1 MIFRQRNFFLSF
13 AIIFAF
19 SCERR
24 SDPTNQFITDLLK
37 QSSVQVYKSEIQRTR
52 VNFIPS
58 AKIVVYSF
66 WKKEEFAKN
75 GTMFLHL
82 YPKDTSLLPE
92 RRKEH
97 GFINVSIKK
106 GDFVEMDAVN
116 FYMVKD
122 LSSFGELDY
131 FITGQYIGNKRTW
144 FAKYNLSSGLRENPI
159 QSTLSKDLDSV
170 KNKLKSG
177 ANDLNYAGKSD
188 HKITFI
194 NYLLLADAVLIFKE
208 KSDLSL
214 YLNKDSS
221 KAYVS
226 FRINADVLKLKY
238 SLDFSEG
245 IDEKNAFLER
255 KLIDEPSINFLSG
268 NMHVLGLQIEVPVQ
282 AQSMALFR
290 QESGKRILLFK
301 TELD

>member
-1 MIFRQRNFFLSF
+1 M
-13 AIIFAF
+13 
-19 SCERR
+19 
-24 SDPTNQFITDLLK
+24 
-37 QSSVQVYKSEIQRTR
+37 
-52 VNFIPS
+52 
-58 AKIVVYSF
+58 
-66 WKKEEFAKN
+66 
-75 GTMFLHL
+75 
-82 YPKDTSLLPE
+82 
-92 RRKEH
+92 
-97 GFINVSIKK
+97 
-106 GDFVEMDAVN
+106 
-116 FYMVKD
+116 
-122 LSSFGELDY
+122 
-131 FITGQYIGNKRTW
+131 
-144 FAKYNLSSGLRENPI
+144 
-159 QSTLSKDLDSV
+159 
-170 KNKLKSG
+170 KSG

-238 SLDFSEG
+238 NLDFSEG